1 MRILNSAR
9 KHGITEEEI
18 LHALDNAIRYREQE
32 YDGELRLFVIGA
44 DQHGRFLEIV
54 LVPVDD
60 PMRIIHADILRPSH
74 YEFL

>member
-1 MRILNSAR
+1 MRILDSVR
-9 KHGITEEEI
+9 KHGISDDEI
-18 LHALDNAIRYREQE
+18 FHALDNAIRYREQE

-44 DQHGRFLEIV
+44 DQHGRFLELV

-74 YEFL
+74 YDFL